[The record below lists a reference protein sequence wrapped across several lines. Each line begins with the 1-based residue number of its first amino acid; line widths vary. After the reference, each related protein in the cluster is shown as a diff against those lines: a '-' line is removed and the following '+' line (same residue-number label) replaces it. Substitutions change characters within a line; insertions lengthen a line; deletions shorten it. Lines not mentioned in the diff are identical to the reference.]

1 MAIKGRF
8 CLEGAKEDYNV
19 VECQY
24 KLMQQ
29 VNKSTGI
36 PISGLD
42 ATPLSVTIVTPPS
55 GQVLYEWMIDEF
67 AFKNGYIELITNVN
81 SNTKAFRYLIFENAK
96 CVALLDYFNN
106 QNSSMMVTRLKIQPS
121 RMYFADDSL
130 EGCEAFGYDFRNKR
144 KAILNFSNED
154 AVHGGI
160 MGRRKSLETAYINSW
175 NV

>member
-8 CLEGAKEDYNV
+8 CIEGAKEDYHV

-29 VNKSTGI
+29 VNNSTGI

-42 ATPLSVTIVTPPS
+42 ATPLSVTIITPPS

-67 AFKNGYIELITNVN
+67 AFKNGYIELIINVN
-81 SNTKAFRYLIFENAK
+81 SNTKASRFIFFENAK

-121 RMYFADDSL
+121 RMYFADDTMD
-130 EGCEAFGYDFRNKR
+130 GDEAFGYDFRNKR
-144 KAILNFSNED
+144 KAILNCANED
-154 AVHGGI
+154 VALDKI
-160 MGRRKSLETAYINSW
+160 FKRRKDLELAYINSW